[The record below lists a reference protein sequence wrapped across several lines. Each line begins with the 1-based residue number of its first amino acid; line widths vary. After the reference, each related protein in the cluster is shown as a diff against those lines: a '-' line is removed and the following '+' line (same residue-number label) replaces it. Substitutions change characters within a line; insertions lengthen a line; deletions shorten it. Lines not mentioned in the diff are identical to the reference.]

1 MRILISGANGQLGKE
16 LTRIL
21 NTGFAEIGEIPCTLK
36 NSDIMNT
43 DVDNLDIANIN
54 DVLSFVENE
63 RPQVI
68 INCSA
73 FTNVDLCETD
83 KDTAFN
89 VNSLGPRN
97 LAIAAQKVNTKL
109 IHVSTDY
116 VFSGDGNEPYC
127 EYDICNPQ
135 SIYGKTKYLGEQ
147 YVKEFCSKYFI
158 VRTSWLYGY
167 EGNNFVKTI
176 MNLAEQRESIKV
188 VNDQRGNPTNANDL
202 AYHIL
207 KLVDSNEYG
216 IYHCTGNG
224 ECSWYDFAC
233 KIVEYANINCEVMPC
248 TTEEFPRPAKRPSY
262 SSLNNMMLKNTIG
275 DKMRFWQDALKN
287 FIKNYEGV
295 NRIWKHI

>member
-36 NSDIMNT
+36 NADIMNT
-43 DVDNLDIANIN
+43 DVDNLDITNIN

-233 KIVEYANINCEVMPC
+233 KIVEYSNINCEVMPC
-248 TTEEFPRPAKRPSY
+248 TTEEFPRPAKWPSY

-295 NRIWKHI
+295 NRI

>member
-36 NSDIMNT
+36 NADIMNT
-43 DVDNLDIANIN
+43 DVDNLDITNIN

-207 KLVDSNEYG
+207 KLVDYNEYG

-233 KIVEYANINCEVMPC
+233 KIVEYSNINCEVMPC

-295 NRIWKHI
+295 NRI

>member
-36 NSDIMNT
+36 NADIINT
-43 DVDNLDIANIN
+43 DVDNLDITNIN

-109 IHVSTDY
+109 IHISTDY

-233 KIVEYANINCEVMPC
+233 KIVEYSNINCEVMPC

-295 NRIWKHI
+295 NRI

>member
-16 LTRIL
+16 FTRIL

-36 NSDIMNT
+36 NADIINT
-43 DVDNLDIANIN
+43 DVDNLDITNIN
-54 DVLSFVENE
+54 DVLSFVENK

-109 IHVSTDY
+109 IHISTDY

-295 NRIWKHI
+295 NRI

>member
-36 NSDIMNT
+36 NADIINT
-43 DVDNLDIANIN
+43 DVENLDITNIN

-109 IHVSTDY
+109 IHISTDY

-176 MNLAEQRESIKV
+176 MNLAEQREGIKV

-295 NRIWKHI
+295 NRI

>member
-36 NSDIMNT
+36 NADIINT
-43 DVDNLDIANIN
+43 DVDNLDITNIN

-109 IHVSTDY
+109 IHISTDY

-233 KIVEYANINCEVMPC
+233 KI
-248 TTEEFPRPAKRPSY
+248 
-262 SSLNNMMLKNTIG
+262 IG
-275 DKMRFWQDALKN
+275 QD
-287 FIKNYEGV
+287 
-295 NRIWKHI
+295 

>member
-36 NSDIMNT
+36 NADIINT
-43 DVDNLDIANIN
+43 DVDNLDITNIN

-295 NRIWKHI
+295 NRI

>member
-36 NSDIMNT
+36 NADIINT
-43 DVDNLDIANIN
+43 DVDNLDITNIN

-109 IHVSTDY
+109 IHISTDY

-176 MNLAEQRESIKV
+176 MNLAGQRESIKV

-275 DKMRFWQDALKN
+275 DKMRFWQDALKS

-295 NRIWKHI
+295 NRI

>member
-36 NSDIMNT
+36 NADIINT
-43 DVDNLDIANIN
+43 DVDNLDITNIN

-109 IHVSTDY
+109 IHISTDY

-176 MNLAEQRESIKV
+176 MNLAGQRESIKV

-216 IYHCTGNG
+216 IYHGTGNG

-295 NRIWKHI
+295 NRI

>member
-295 NRIWKHI
+295 NRI

>member
-36 NSDIMNT
+36 NADIINT
-43 DVDNLDIANIN
+43 DVDNLDITNIN

-109 IHVSTDY
+109 IHISTDY

-295 NRIWKHI
+295 NRI

>member
-36 NSDIMNT
+36 NADIINT
-43 DVDNLDIANIN
+43 DVDNLDITNIN

-109 IHVSTDY
+109 IHISTDY

-147 YVKEFCSKYFI
+147 YVKEFCSKYFT

-167 EGNNFVKTI
+167 EGNKFVKTI

-233 KIVEYANINCEVMPC
+233 KIVEYSNINCEVMPC

-295 NRIWKHI
+295 NRI

>member
-36 NSDIMNT
+36 NADIINT
-43 DVDNLDIANIN
+43 DVDNLDITNIN

-109 IHVSTDY
+109 IHISTDY

-147 YVKEFCSKYFI
+147 YVKEFCSKYFT

-233 KIVEYANINCEVMPC
+233 KIVEYSNINCEVMPC

-295 NRIWKHI
+295 NRI

>member
-16 LTRIL
+16 FTRIL

-36 NSDIMNT
+36 NADIMNT
-43 DVDNLDIANIN
+43 DVDNLDITNIN

-233 KIVEYANINCEVMPC
+233 KIVEYSNINCEVMPC

-295 NRIWKHI
+295 NRI

>member
-36 NSDIMNT
+36 NADIINT
-43 DVDNLDIANIN
+43 DVDNLDITNIN

-109 IHVSTDY
+109 IHISTDY

-176 MNLAEQRESIKV
+176 MNLAGQRESIKL

-295 NRIWKHI
+295 NRI

>member
-16 LTRIL
+16 LTKIL
-21 NTGFAEIGEIPCTLK
+21 NTGFSEIGEIPCILK
-36 NSDIMNT
+36 NADIINT
-43 DVDNLDIANIN
+43 DVDNLDITNI
-54 DVLSFVENE
+54 DGVLSFVEDA
-63 RPQVI
+63 RPQAI

-73 FTNVDLCETD
+73 FTNVDLCETE

-97 LAIAAQKVNTKL
+97 LSIAAQKVNAKL

-116 VFSGDGNEPYC
+116 VFSGDGIEPYC
-127 EYDICNPQ
+127 EYDKCNPQ

-176 MNLAEQRESIKV
+176 MNLAKQRESIKV
-188 VNDQRGNPTNANDL
+188 VNDQKGNPTNANDL

-207 KLVDSNEYG
+207 KLVDSDEYG
-216 IYHCTGNG
+216 VYHCTGNG

-275 DKMRFWQDALKN
+275 DEMRFWQDALRN

-295 NRIWKHI
+295 NII

>member
-36 NSDIMNT
+36 NADIINT
-43 DVDNLDIANIN
+43 DVDNLDITNIN

-109 IHVSTDY
+109 IHISTDY

-233 KIVEYANINCEVMPC
+233 KIVECANINCEVMPC

-295 NRIWKHI
+295 NRI

>member
-36 NSDIMNT
+36 NADIINT
-43 DVDNLDIANIN
+43 DVDNLDITNIN

-109 IHVSTDY
+109 IHISTDY

-176 MNLAEQRESIKV
+176 MNLAGQRESIKL

-262 SSLNNMMLKNTIG
+262 SSLNNMILKNTIG

-295 NRIWKHI
+295 NRI

>member
-36 NSDIMNT
+36 NADIINT
-43 DVDNLDIANIN
+43 DVDNLDITNIN

-63 RPQVI
+63 RPPVI

-109 IHVSTDY
+109 IHISTDY

-295 NRIWKHI
+295 NRI